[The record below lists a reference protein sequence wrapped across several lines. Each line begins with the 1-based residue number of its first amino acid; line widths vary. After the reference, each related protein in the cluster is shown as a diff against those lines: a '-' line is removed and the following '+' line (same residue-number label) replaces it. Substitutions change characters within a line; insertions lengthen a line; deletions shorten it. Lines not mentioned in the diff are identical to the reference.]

1 MVALLSALMTH
12 RTLYAEQNY
21 KDLEDKY
28 SRLKEQLDTVEKEK
42 KKVQMQLEEKTKN
55 VQSLTVR
62 FAFYS
67 DCRAR
72 TRR

>member
-1 MVALLSALMTH
+1 M
-12 RTLYAEQNY
+12 
-21 KDLEDKY
+21 
-28 SRLKEQLDTVEKEK
+28 
-42 KKVQMQLEEKTKN
+42 QMQLEEKTKN

-72 TRR
+72 TRRWKTREPNGRDRRSTWRNRCVNGRRRIIYRKNARRESSAKSIC